1 MGFLGGVTATTG
13 AERVLVVENDRWAD
27 ARSAEATGAENRC
40 MVVAKFMDCRVDGIL
55 SRFLARIIVRRV
67 PGASSV
73 ANTARLDPTVTM
85 MAIESIEGDAWN

>member
-40 MVVAKFMDCRVDGIL
+40 MVVAKFMD
-55 SRFLARIIVRRV
+55 
-67 PGASSV
+67 
-73 ANTARLDPTVTM
+73 
-85 MAIESIEGDAWN
+85 